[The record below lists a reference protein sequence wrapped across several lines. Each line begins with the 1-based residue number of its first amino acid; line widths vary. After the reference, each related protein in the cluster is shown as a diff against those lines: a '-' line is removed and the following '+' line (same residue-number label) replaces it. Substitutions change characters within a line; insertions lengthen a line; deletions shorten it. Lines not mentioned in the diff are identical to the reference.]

1 METNLSGMGEE
12 FARAM
17 SELTALRQFPGAP
30 KEFWPRLLA
39 TSATLASADAMVLVA
54 GHPGKTPRW
63 TKIGEWAG
71 RSAPSRARTA
81 FASQLEQTAE
91 RCLRE
96 GSFLKQIDETTGS
109 FTFAIRLKLSRPEDE
124 VILAGHLSDF
134 TDSAARESLI
144 RLGLAA
150 DTPALYQHNLAGLQ
164 ARNDVE
170 KFAAVLGLMVPV
182 NDATRFLSA
191 ALAFCNEIATRF
203 RCDRASLG
211 WLEGGYIRLRAI
223 SRTEQFDR
231 QMAAAQALEV
241 AMEECLDQDEEIV
254 WPAPEGASYV
264 TKDHEKFAQEQK
276 VENICS
282 LPLRLDQKT
291 VAVLVCERQDSAFT
305 HIELQ
310 QLRLSCDQVVRRL
323 GDLKQRDCWFGARWS
338 VAAREK
344 CAQWLGPE
352 HTWSKVVA
360 LATAFVLAA
369 LFLVRVNYRVEGT
382 FILRSDEAEYITAP
396 FEGFIDQVFVRAGDH
411 VDKGGRLLS
420 LNRNELLL
428 EESAALA
435 DLSRYQREADK
446 ALAEKKLADKLIA
459 DALARQARSRLD
471 LIRYRLDNA
480 VIKSA
485 FDGVVVEGDL
495 RERIAAPV
503 KQGEAL
509 FKVARVDTLYAEAE
523 MNERDVKEI
532 IGKSKGEIAF
542 VTQPKLKYPVTIQM
556 IEPAAIPKKDA
567 NIFLV
572 RLKLDR
578 SVEPW
583 WRPGMTG
590 LCKLTVEKRSLFW
603 ILTHRTVDFLRM
615 KLWW

>member
-12 FARAM
+12 FARAL
-17 SELTALRQFPGAP
+17 SELTQLRQFPGSP
-30 KEFWPRLLA
+30 KEFWPRFLA
-39 TSATLASADAMVLVA
+39 ATATLASANVMVLIA
-54 GHPGKTPRW
+54 GNPGKTPRW

-71 RSAPSRARTA
+71 LSGPSRARTT
-81 FASQLEQTAE
+81 FTSQLEQTAE
-91 RCLRE
+91 RGLRE
-96 GSFLKQIDETTGS
+96 GSFIEQIDEATGS
-109 FTFAIRLKLSRPEDE
+109 FTVAIRLKLSRPEDE
-124 VILAGHLSDF
+124 VILACQLTDF
-134 TDSAARESLI
+134 TEAAARESLL

-150 DTPALYQHNLAGLQ
+150 DTPALYQLNLAGHQ
-164 ARNDVE
+164 ARHDVE

-191 ALAFCNEIATRF
+191 AMAFCNEIATRF

-254 WPAPEGASYV
+254 FPAPEGASTV
-264 TKDHEKFAQEQK
+264 TKDHEKFAHGQK

-282 LPLRLDQKT
+282 LPLRLDQKV
-291 VAVLVCERQDSAFT
+291 VAVLVCERQDSAFSPVE
-305 HIELQ
+305 IQ

-323 GDLKQRDCWFGARWS
+323 GDLKQHDRWFGARWIAS
-338 VAAREK
+338 AREQSAK
-344 CAQWLGPE
+344 WLGPE

-360 LATAFVLAA
+360 ITAALVLAA

-382 FILRSDEAEYITAP
+382 FILRSDEAEYLTAP
-396 FEGFIDQVFVRAGDH
+396 FDGYIDQVFVRAGDH
-411 VDKGGRLLS
+411 VDKGGKLLS

-435 DLSRYQREADK
+435 DLTRYQRESDK
-446 ALAEKKLADKLIA
+446 ALADKKLADKLISE
-459 DALARQARSRLD
+459 ALARQAQSRLD
-471 LIRYRLDNA
+471 LVRYRLNNA

-485 FDGVVVEGDL
+485 FEGVIVEGDL

-503 KQGEAL
+503 KQGDAL

-542 VTQPKLKYPVTIQM
+542 VTQPKLKYPVSIQI

-567 NIFLV
+567 NVFLV
-572 RLKLDR
+572 RLKLDHNPE
-578 SVEPW
+578 SW

-590 LCKLTVEKRSLFW
+590 LCKLSVEKRTLFW